1 VLDEVQSI
9 QGDSAG
15 ELIAGLKVYL
25 ESGRFARGISR
36 GTADAGLVLLGNI
49 TLDEYRRPIYETDG
63 IFNEIPNFLRETA
76 FIDRLHGLIPGW
88 ELPRVSRDTP
98 SRSLGFKGDFFSEV
112 LHRLRS
118 DVRFADH
125 VATSM
130 QLRGCDD
137 MRDTKAIQRVATGYM
152 KLLFPD
158 RAPAQQ
164 DFVDYCVRPAIE
176 MRQRVR
182 DELHKLDVE
191 YAAVTIAVA

>member
-1 VLDEVQSI
+1 MLDEVQSI

-125 VATSM
+125 VAA
-130 QLRGCDD
+130 QRLR
-137 MRDTKAIQRVATGYM
+137 
-152 KLLFPD
+152 
-158 RAPAQQ
+158 
-164 DFVDYCVRPAIE
+164 
-176 MRQRVR
+176 
-182 DELHKLDVE
+182 
-191 YAAVTIAVA
+191 